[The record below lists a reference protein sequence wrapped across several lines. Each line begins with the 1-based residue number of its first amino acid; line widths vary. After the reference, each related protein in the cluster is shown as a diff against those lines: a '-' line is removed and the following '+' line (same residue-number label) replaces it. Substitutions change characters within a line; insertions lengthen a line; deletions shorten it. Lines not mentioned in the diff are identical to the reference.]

1 MTYPGTKDIN
11 LLELLLTSM
20 KGGSKYPF
28 ELNYLAGT
36 LAGFINPS
44 DKRVVS
50 YSEEQLSPA
59 VTADLKELYNTI
71 NAGRSWRGIPVV
83 IAISNAKGEPISEL
97 VMPAARE
104 RLLQNYPLVGTTLGS
119 VNKPFGTKDECIVI
133 GNYDHEALMKEL
145 RSGLNPALR
154 LNYDIPNGFITRALY
169 DISEAAVRDIGQKY
183 ELYGKN
189 FYVARSSSDGF
200 KVQTNFYFSETA
212 KPNEVVK
219 REFTF
224 KCASTDPS
232 LGTAPYEVR
241 AQVIQGENQPKLINN
256 ITNKVVGFSTKL
268 MDELQAAGGESEM
281 MKNFSAAIDDTL
293 AHGVTSMYSE
303 GRQLQFSEMDGSVMV
318 QDPMNNEAT
327 MVTPNPMDPNNMQL
341 QPAPMPGAAGAPMP
355 GAMPGAVPMGQ
366 PMMQPVIDPNTGQPM
381 IDPNTGQPVMQPV
394 IDPNSGQ
401 PVMQPM
407 IDPTTGM
414 PMGAGTP
421 MDPAMMAQGG
431 MAPQQGAM
439 PMASPQTGAYN
450 FAPGANSLQAVD
462 QGAVTGTFSDTTNV
476 MNKLFSS
483 GEEGNA
489 YRKKFSEA
497 IDRAFSDGGTV
508 MYDEGKQINFA
519 EVNGEVFVE
528 DPLRGELTR
537 IAPNMYSNS
546 MDAFPMKVQGS
557 GTTKNDEQM
566 TDNTYLMQRVFSS
579 NDPVFER
586 NFALAIVDAAE
597 RGQSSYKDGNMG
609 IRLFSDGDV
618 AIAEDEDTGERTAI
632 TVGENGEMQLSPM
645 DGSGSD
651 DSPDGGYGV
660 GEYPADDI
668 TGNIDNNN
676 AMDPE
681 VYVPI
686 DTGIEDEDLAGL
698 LGDPSESF
706 GEGYDDA
713 PEAFDGTIDD
723 AEDEEVAAD
732 VEGNESVEDG
742 DEDEGAVEDDDEDDD
757 ASKAF
762 SYITGADWRMFSEA
776 ELMQLANASGIPS
789 DEESREEL
797 PFDDIAGNLEDGDSM
812 NPDVYVPINTGIE
825 DEDLAGLYGDP
836 SESFP
841 DGGCSECEEGKEAAE
856 TGDPETAVFSYTDEE
871 GKTFHFSEDDMIN
884 AVVDNANDMMAKVK
898 ELEETKDKKLAE
910 EVAEE
915 AKSVKEQ
922 ADLLADRT
930 DTDVE
935 DVRNQSMKAFSFAH
949 EVYNGKY
956 DSIQE
961 GIAVASSTQKVSP
974 RTTFQNLLFSESP
987 AGADAPVMSLN
998 APVAPIPTE
1007 PSIEAQI
1014 ANPVAEEEG
1023 EPGVVIENITVNG
1036 DMNVGGGAEDEA
1048 GIAPAEPK
1056 NFSDVKMYSDVQP
1069 GVEGGT
1075 SVSKLLFGQY

>member
-1 MTYPGTKDIN
+1 
-11 LLELLLTSM
+11 M

-268 MDELQAAGGESEM
+268 MDELRAAGGESEM
-281 MKNFSAAIDDTL
+281 MKNFSAAIDDAL

-327 MVTPNPMDPNNMQL
+327 MVSPNPMDPNNMQL

-355 GAMPGAVPMGQ
+355 GAMPGAMPMGQ

-381 IDPNTGQPVMQPV
+381 IDPNTGQPM
-394 IDPNSGQ
+394 
-401 PVMQPM
+401 MQPM
-407 IDPTTGM
+407 IDPNTGQPMMQPMVDPSTGM

-431 MAPQQGAM
+431 MAPQTGAM
-439 PMASPQTGAYN
+439 PMVSPQAGAYN
-450 FAPGANSLQAVD
+450 FAPGANSLQATD
-462 QGAVTGTFSDTTNV
+462 QGAVTGTFSAKTNV
-476 MNKLFSS
+476 MDKLFSD
-483 GEEGNA
+483 GEAGDA
-489 YRKKFSEA
+489 YRKYFSEA

-508 MYDEGKQINFA
+508 MYDDGRQINFA
-519 EVNGEVFVE
+519 AVNGEVFVE

-557 GTTKNDEQM
+557 GTTNKGQM
-566 TDNTYLMQRVFSS
+566 SNTYLMQRVFSS
-579 NDPVFER
+579 KDPVFEQ
-586 NFALAIVDAAE
+586 NFARAIVDAAE
-597 RGQSSYKDGNMG
+597 RGQSSYRDGSMG
-609 IRLFSDGDV
+609 IRLYSDGDV
-618 AIAEDEDTGERTAI
+618 AIAEDEDTGEQTAI

-668 TGNIDNNN
+668 TNNIDNDD
-676 AMDPE
+676 AMNPD

-706 GEGYDDA
+706 GEGYEGA
-713 PEAFDGTIDD
+713 PEVTIGDDEAPYDD
-723 AEDEEVAAD
+723 AEGTDEE
-732 VEGNESVEDG
+732 EGEEEYGDKGDDG
-742 DEDEGAVEDDDEDDD
+742 VDDDDDDE
-757 ASKAF
+757 ASKTF
-762 SYITGADWRMFSEA
+762 SRLTGGLDWRMFSED
-776 ELMQLANASGIPS
+776 ELMQIANASGIPS

-797 PFDDIAGNLEDGDSM
+797 PFDDIAGNLENGDSM

-825 DEDLAGLYGDP
+825 DGDLAGLLGDP

-841 DGGCSECEEGKEAAE
+841 DGGCSECENAEEAE
-856 TGDPETAVFSYTDEE
+856 TGDPETAVFSCKGED
-871 GKTFHFSEDDMIN
+871 GKTYHFSEDDMIN
-884 AVVDNANDMMAKVK
+884 AVVDNANDMMEKVK
-898 ELEETKDKKLAE
+898 ELEESKDKKLAE
-910 EVAEE
+910 EVAED

-922 ADLLADRT
+922 AELLAET
-930 DTDVE
+930 TGTDVE

-949 EVYNGKY
+949 EVYHGKY

-961 GIAVASSTQKVSP
+961 CIANASSIQKSKA
-974 RTTFQNLLFSESP
+974 TSKLQQLLFSEVP
-987 AGADAPVMSLN
+987 AGADVQAMSLD
-998 APVAPIPTE
+998 APAAPISTE

-1014 ANPVAEEEG
+1014 ANPAAGESEG
-1023 EPGVVIENITVNG
+1023 EPDVVIENITVNG
-1036 DMNVGGGAEDEA
+1036 DMNVGGTDEES

-1056 NFSDVKMYSDVQP
+1056 NFSDVKMFSDGKQGFDTP
-1069 GVEGGT
+1069 F
-1075 SVSKLLFGQY
+1075 SKLLFGQY

>member
-28 ELNYLAGT
+28 ELNYLVGT

-50 YSEEQLSPA
+50 YSEEQLSPT

-71 NAGRSWRGIPVV
+71 NAGRSWRGVPVV
-83 IAISNAKGEPISEL
+83 IAISNAKGEPLSEL

-119 VNKPFGTKDECIVI
+119 VNKPFGTKDECIII

-224 KCASTDPS
+224 KCASTDPT
-232 LGTAPYEVR
+232 LGTAPYEVK
-241 AQVIQGENQPKLINN
+241 AQVIQGEDQPKLINN

-281 MKNFSAAIDDTL
+281 MKNFSAAVDDALT
-293 AHGVTSMYSE
+293 HGVTSMYSG

-327 MVTPNPMDPNNMQL
+327 MVAPNPMDPNNMQL
-341 QPAPMPGAAGAPMP
+341 QPAQMPMGGAPAG
-355 GAMPGAVPMGQ
+355 GAMPIGQ
-366 PMMQPVIDPNTGQPM
+366 PMMQPVLDPNTGQPVIDPNTGQPM
-381 IDPNTGQPVMQPV
+381 MQPMIDPNTGQPM
-394 IDPNSGQ
+394 
-401 PVMQPM
+401 MQPM
-407 IDPTTGM
+407 VDPATGM

-421 MDPAMMAQGG
+421 MNPAMMAQGG
-431 MAPQQGAM
+431 MAPQAAAM
-439 PMASPQTGAYN
+439 PAASPQVGAYN
-450 FAPGANSLQAVD
+450 FAPGANSLQATD

-476 MNKLFSS
+476 MEKLFSE
-483 GEEGNA
+483 GEYGNA
-489 YRKKFSEA
+489 YRKDFSEA
-497 IDRAFSDGGTV
+497 IDRAFSEGSTV
-508 MYDEGKQINFA
+508 MYDEGTQINFA
-519 EVNGEVFVE
+519 NVNGEVFVE
-528 DPLRGELTR
+528 DTLRNELTR
-537 IAPNMYSNS
+537 IAPKMYSENT
-546 MDAFPMKVQGS
+546 MEAFPMKTQGS
-557 GTTKNDEQM
+557 GNINNEM
-566 TDNTYLMQRVFSS
+566 TDKTYFMQRVFSGK
-579 NDPVFER
+579 DPSFEQNIGR
-586 NFALAIVDAAE
+586 AIFAAAE
-597 RGQSSYKDGNMG
+597 KGQSSYKDGYMSL
-609 IRLFSDGDV
+609 RFYSDGDV
-618 AIAEDEDTGERTAI
+618 AVAEDEDTGERTAI
-632 TVGENGEMQLSPM
+632 TVDEQGKIALSPM

-651 DSPDGGYGV
+651 DSADGGYGV

-668 TGNIDNNN
+668 TNNIDNGD
-676 AMDPE
+676 AMNPD

-686 DTGIEDEDLAGL
+686 DTGIEDGDLAGL

-706 GEGYDDA
+706 GDSYEGA
-713 PEAFDGTIDD
+713 PEGVAGDFGEE
-723 AEDEEVAAD
+723 AGEEDEE
-732 VEGNESVEDG
+732 GG
-742 DEDEGAVEDDDEDDD
+742 DEYEGGGDEEGEEAGEEEGDEEDDDED
-757 ASKAF
+757 AKTF
-762 SYITGADWRMFSEA
+762 SQLTGGLDWRMFSEN

-789 DEESREEL
+789 DEGDRVEL

-825 DEDLAGLYGDP
+825 DGDLAGLMGDP
-836 SESFP
+836 SESFK
-841 DGGCSECEEGKEAAE
+841 DGGSSEGEAAAE
-856 TGDPETAVFSYTDEE
+856 EVEAEEMGDPETAVFSCKGED
-871 GKTFHFSEDDMIN
+871 GKTYHFSEEDMIG
-884 AVVDNANDMMAKVK
+884 AVTDNANEMMEKVK

-910 EVAEE
+910 DVAEK

-922 ADLLADRT
+922 AELLAEAT

-961 GIAVASSTQKVSP
+961 GIAVASSTQKASP
-974 RTTFQNLLFSESP
+974 RTSFQNLLFSETP
-987 AGADAPVMSLN
+987 AGADAPVMSLD

-1014 ANPVAEEEG
+1014 ANPVAEEG

-1048 GIAPAEPK
+1048 GIAPAEPR

-1075 SVSKLLFGQY
+1075 SFSKLLFGQY